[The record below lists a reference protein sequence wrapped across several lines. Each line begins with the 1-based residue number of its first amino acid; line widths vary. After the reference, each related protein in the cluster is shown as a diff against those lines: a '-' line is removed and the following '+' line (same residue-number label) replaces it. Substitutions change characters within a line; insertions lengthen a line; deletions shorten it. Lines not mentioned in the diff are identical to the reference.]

1 MGLANWVEVVD
12 DDADIR
18 KMLVLVLQAHG
29 YSVRAHDG
37 AHVYLS
43 AEPLSKK
50 RVMLLDVRM
59 PVMSGVELQSLMVK
73 TGDTTP
79 VIFMSGESLP
89 HEMQAAKAS
98 NAVTFLW
105 KPFRTEA
112 LLKAIEEGLERWDN
126 LPHAQ

>member
-1 MGLANWVEVVD
+1 MRDANWIEVVD

-29 YSVRAHDG
+29 FKVRAHDG
-37 AHVYLS
+37 AQAYLDAGPL
-43 AEPLSKK
+43 AEK

-59 PVMSGVELQSLMVK
+59 PQMSGVELQAIMVK
-73 TGDTTP
+73 TGDMTP

-112 LLKAIEEGLERWDN
+112 LLKAIEEGLRRWDN
-126 LPHAQ
+126 LLLAN